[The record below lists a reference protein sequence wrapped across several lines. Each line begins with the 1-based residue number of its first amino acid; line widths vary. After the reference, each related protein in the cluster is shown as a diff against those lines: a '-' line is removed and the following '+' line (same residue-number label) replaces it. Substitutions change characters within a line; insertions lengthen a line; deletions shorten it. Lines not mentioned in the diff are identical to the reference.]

1 MRSEK
6 YLAYAKYNG
15 VLMAGALTGIRVLEL
30 TWGIAGPMAGMMLAD
45 QGASVTRV
53 EPQDDVFAQSP
64 GYRAWNRGKRSAI
77 LDLKGPDGRR
87 ALLDLAAQADIVLD
101 SYRPGVMER
110 LGLGHEALAARNPR
124 LITCSITAYG
134 EGNEHSDRP
143 GLEALA
149 AARTGSQW
157 AQRGGI
163 MSTGELGLPD
173 VEIPEGAEQ
182 AARSDGPIF
191 SASPWMS
198 INGFYHATL
207 AITAALVARERS
219 GTGQHIE
226 ASMLPRAAFVPTST
240 RSSGPMAA
248 TWMNLRGAPRGLFE
262 CKDGRWVHQWPIKPQ
277 SMIDAAEFDR
287 LDDAPAPQYSHR
299 RVDPARIGMEP
310 ENIVVLFYYLPL
322 MQAAFKKFTAEEW
335 RVWGE
340 RVKEGVQVVRTP
352 EEALSDELLLAE
364 GSVVE
369 VADPDL
375 GPIRHIGVITELSQT
390 PGAVQGP
397 APRRGEHT
405 AEVMSEAA
413 RSPDVPAGSPTLA
426 EAGSEG
432 PLAGV
437 RVLDIGLALAGPY
450 GTSLLADLGADV
462 IKVMAP
468 WDGPWMDT
476 GIGQMANRGKRGVV
490 LNLGKPNGLDAFYR
504 LVESADVVAHNMR
517 HGVAERLGVGYE
529 TLRAIKPDLIYCAS
543 RGFDRD
549 RSARGLPGTD
559 QSGSALAGQEWED
572 GGCWHGGQPFFGT
585 SMGDLGNGFL
595 TAIAINEALFHRART
610 GVGQAVGTSILY
622 ACLAGVSGTFACP
635 DGSGPDRPKL
645 DAQQL
650 GFHSLYRL
658 YETSDGWLCLA
669 AVTPEH
675 WERLCR
681 VTGREDLQAD
691 DRFSDA
697 VARRAND
704 HELGKI
710 LEEVFGART
719 AAEWFAALDEA
730 GVPVELSQPGMA
742 GAPPGSPFLH
752 FSVTPARPPGEAPVL
767 DEHTD
772 AVLAELHLD
781 DETVAAIKEE
791 TANRARG

>member
-1 MRSEK
+1 
-6 YLAYAKYNG
+6 
-15 VLMAGALTGIRVLEL
+15 MAGALTGIRVLEL
-30 TWGIAGPMAGMMLAD
+30 TWGISGPMAGMMLAD
-45 QGASVTRV
+45 QGAVVTRI
-53 EPQDDVFAQSP
+53 EPPEDVFAPAP
-64 GYRAWNRGKRSAI
+64 GYRVWNRGKRSAV
-77 LDLKGPDGRR
+77 LDLKAKDDRR
-87 ALLDLAAQADIVLD
+87 TFLDLAAQADVVLD

-124 LITCSITAYG
+124 IITCSITAYG
-134 EGNEHSDRP
+134 EGNEHSERP

-163 MSTGELGLPD
+163 MSTGDLGLPD
-173 VEIPEGAEQ
+173 VDIPEGAEQ
-182 AARSDGPIF
+182 AARPDGPIF

-198 INGFYHATL
+198 VNGFYHGTL
-207 AITAALVARERS
+207 AITAALVVRERT
-219 GTGQHIE
+219 GVGQHIE
-226 ASMLPRAAFVPTST
+226 ASMLPRAAFVPTSA

-277 SMIDAAEFDR
+277 SVIDAAEFDS
-287 LDDAPAPQYSHR
+287 LGDAPAPEYTHR

-352 EEALSDELLLAE
+352 EEAFSDELLLAE

-369 VADPDL
+369 VSDPDV
-375 GPIRHIGVITELSQT
+375 GRIRHIGVITELGRT

-397 APRRGEHT
+397 APRRGQNT
-405 AEVMSEAA
+405 AEVMKEAA
-413 RSPDVPAGSPTLA
+413 ESPDSHAESPTIT
-426 EAGSEG
+426 EARSEG

-462 IKVMAP
+462 VKVMAP

-476 GIGQMANRGKRGVV
+476 GIGQMANRGKRGVL
-490 LNLGKPNGLDAFYR
+490 LNLGKPSGLEAFYK
-504 LVESADVVAHNMR
+504 LVETADVVAHNMR
-517 HGVAERLGVGYE
+517 DGVAERLGVGYE

-595 TAIAINEALFHRART
+595 TAIAVNEALFHRART
-610 GVGQAVGTSILY
+610 GEGQAVGSSILY
-622 ACLAGVSGTFACP
+622 ACLAGTSGTFAYP
-635 DGSGPDRPKL
+635 DGSGPERPKL
-645 DAQQL
+645 DALQL
-650 GFHSLYRL
+650 GFEALYRL
-658 YETSDGWLCLA
+658 YETAEGWICLA
-669 AVTPEH
+669 AITPEH

-681 VTGREDLQAD
+681 VIGREDLQGD
-691 DRFSDA
+691 DRFSDS
-697 VARRAND
+697 VARHAND
-704 HELGKI
+704 DELGKI
-710 LEEVFGART
+710 LEEVFLGR
-719 AAEWFAALDEA
+719 AAADWFAALDEA
-730 GVPVELSQPGMA
+730 GVPVEQSRPGMMA
-742 GAPPGSPFLH
+742 AAPGTPFVQ
-752 FSVTPARPPGEAPVL
+752 FSVTPARPPGEAPEL
-767 DEHTD
+767 GEHTD
-772 AVLAELHLD
+772 EVLAELRLD
-781 DETVAAIKEE
+781 QATVAAIKEE
-791 TANRARG
+791 TTNRARG

>member
-1 MRSEK
+1 
-6 YLAYAKYNG
+6 
-15 VLMAGALTGIRVLEL
+15 MAGALTGIRVLEL
-30 TWGIAGPMAGMMLAD
+30 TWGISGPMVGMMLAD
-45 QGASVTRV
+45 QGALVTRI
-53 EPQDDVFAQSP
+53 EPPEDHFAQSP
-64 GYRAWNRGKRSAI
+64 GYRVWNRGKRSAV
-77 LDLKGPDGRR
+77 LDLKSPDGRR
-87 ALLDLAAQADIVLD
+87 AFLDLAARADIVLD

-110 LGLGHEALAARNPR
+110 LGFGHAELAAGNPR

-134 EGNEHSDRP
+134 EDNEHSGRP

-149 AARTGSQW
+149 AARTGSNW

-163 MSTGELGLPD
+163 MSTGDLGLPD
-173 VEIPEGAEQ
+173 VEIPPGAEQ
-182 AARSDGPIF
+182 AARADGPIF

-198 INGFYHATL
+198 INGFYHGTL
-207 AITAALVARERS
+207 AITAALVARERT
-219 GTGQHIE
+219 GRGQHIE

-262 CKDGRWVHQWPIKPQ
+262 CRDGRWVHQWPIKPQ
-277 SMIDAAEFDR
+277 TIIDAAEFDR
-287 LDDAPAPQYSHR
+287 LEDAPAPEYTHR

-352 EEALSDELLLAE
+352 EEAFSDDLLLAE

-369 VADPDL
+369 VEDPDL
-375 GPIRHIGVITELSQT
+375 GSIRHLGVITELGRT
-390 PGAVQGP
+390 PGSVQGP

-405 AEVMSEAA
+405 AEVMREAA
-413 RSPDVPAGSPTLA
+413 ASRDLRAAAVTPT
-426 EAGSEG
+426 GGRSEG
-432 PLAGV
+432 PLTGV

-476 GIGQMANRGKRGVV
+476 GIGQMANRGKRGVL
-490 LNLGKPNGLDAFYR
+490 LNLGKPNGLEAFYK
-504 LVESADVVAHNMR
+504 LVETADVVAHNMR
-517 HGVAERLGVGYE
+517 HGVAERLGVGEE
-529 TLRAIKPDLIYCAS
+529 TVRAIKPDLIYCAS

-595 TAIAINEALFHRART
+595 SAIAVTEALFHRART
-610 GVGQAVGTSILY
+610 GEGQAVATSILY
-622 ACLAGVSGTFACP
+622 ACLAGTSGTFAYR
-635 DGSGPDRPKL
+635 DGSGPDRPTL
-645 DAQQL
+645 DALQL
-650 GFHSLYRL
+650 GLHSLYRL
-658 YETSDGWLCLA
+658 YETGDGWLCLA

-675 WERLCR
+675 WERLCGA
-681 VTGREDLQAD
+681 TGRMDLHAD

-697 VARRAND
+697 AARRAND
-704 HELGKI
+704 DELAKI
-710 LEEVFGART
+710 LEEVFAART
-719 AAEWFAALDEA
+719 ADEWFAALDEA
-730 GVPVELSQPGMA
+730 RVPVEISRRGMVA
-742 GAPPGSPFLH
+742 APPGTPFLH

-772 AVLAELHLD
+772 EVLAELRLD
-781 DETVAAIKEE
+781 DESLAAIKEE

>member
-1 MRSEK
+1 MP
-6 YLAYAKYNG
+6 
-15 VLMAGALTGIRVLEL
+15 GALTGIRVLEL
-30 TWGIAGPMAGMMLAD
+30 TWGISGPMVGMMLAD
-45 QGASVTRV
+45 QGALVTRI
-53 EPQDDVFAQSP
+53 EPPEDVFAQSP
-64 GYRAWNRGKRSAI
+64 GYRVWNRGKRSAV
-77 LDLKGPDGRR
+77 LDLKAPDGRR
-87 ALLDLAAQADIVLD
+87 AFLDLAARADVVLD

-110 LGLGHEALAARNPR
+110 LGFGHAELAARNPR

-149 AARTGSQW
+149 AARTGSNW

-163 MSTGELGLPD
+163 MSTGDLGLPD
-173 VEIPEGAEQ
+173 VEIPAGAEQ
-182 AARSDGPIF
+182 AARADGPIF

-198 INGFYHATL
+198 INGFYHGTL
-207 AITAALVARERS
+207 AITAALVARERT
-219 GTGQHIE
+219 GGGQHIE

-277 SMIDAAEFDR
+277 SIIDAAEFDR
-287 LDDAPAPQYSHR
+287 LEDAPAPEYTHR

-340 RVKEGVQVVRTP
+340 RIKEGVQVVRTP
-352 EEALSDELLLAE
+352 EEAFSDELLLAE

-375 GPIRHIGVITELSQT
+375 GPIRHLGVITELSRT

-405 AEVMSEAA
+405 AEVMREAA
-413 RSPDVPAGSPTLA
+413 ESSDVGAARTTPADDR
-426 EAGSEG
+426 SEG

-476 GIGQMANRGKRGVV
+476 GIGQMANRGKRGAL
-490 LNLGKPNGLDAFYR
+490 LNLGKPKGLDAFYK
-504 LVESADVVAHNMR
+504 LVETADVVAHNMR
-517 HGVAERLGVGYE
+517 DGVAERLGVGYE

-549 RSARGLPGTD
+549 RSARRLPGTD

-595 TAIAINEALFHRART
+595 TAIAVNEALFHRART
-610 GVGQAVGTSILY
+610 GEGQAVGTSILY
-622 ACLAGVSGTFACP
+622 ACLAGTSSTFAYP
-635 DGSGPDRPKL
+635 DGSGPDRPTL
-645 DAQQL
+645 DALQL
-650 GFHSLYRL
+650 GFHALYRL
-658 YETSDGWLCLA
+658 YETADGWLCLV
-669 AVTPEH
+669 AVTPQH

-681 VTGREDLQAD
+681 VTGRWNLHAD
-691 DRFSDA
+691 DRFADA
-697 VARRAND
+697 AARRAND
-704 HELGKI
+704 DELAKM
-710 LEEVFGART
+710 LEEVFATRT
-719 AAEWFAALDEA
+719 AAEWFSALDEA
-730 GVPVELSQPGMA
+730 GVPVELSRPGMVA
-742 GAPPGSPFLH
+742 APPGTPFLH

-772 AVLAELHLD
+772 EVLAELRLD
-781 DETVAAIKEE
+781 DETVAAIKQE

>member
-1 MRSEK
+1 
-6 YLAYAKYNG
+6 
-15 VLMAGALTGIRVLEL
+15 MAGALTGIRVLEL
-30 TWGIAGPMAGMMLAD
+30 TWGISGPMVGMMLAD
-45 QGASVTRV
+45 QGAVVTRI
-53 EPQDDVFAQSP
+53 EPPEDVFAQAP
-64 GYRAWNRGKRSAI
+64 GYRVWNRGKRSAV
-77 LDLKGPDGRR
+77 LDLKVKDDRR
-87 ALLDLAAQADIVLD
+87 TFLDLAAQADVVLD

-110 LGLGHEALAARNPR
+110 LGLGHETLAVRNPR

-134 EGNEHSDRP
+134 EGNEHSERP

-163 MSTGELGLPD
+163 MSTGDLGLPD
-173 VEIPEGAEQ
+173 VDIPEGAEQ
-182 AARSDGPIF
+182 AARPDGPIF

-198 INGFYHATL
+198 VNGFYHGTL
-207 AITAALVARERS
+207 AITAALVARERT
-219 GTGQHIE
+219 GAGQHIE
-226 ASMLPRAAFVPTST
+226 ASMLPRAAFVPTSA

-277 SMIDAAEFDR
+277 SIIDAAEFDS
-287 LDDAPAPQYSHR
+287 LGDAPAPEYTHR

-352 EEALSDELLLAE
+352 EEAFSDQLLLAE

-369 VADPDL
+369 VSDPDV
-375 GPIRHIGVITELSQT
+375 GRIRHIGVITELGRTHS
-390 PGAVQGP
+390 AVQGP
-397 APRRGEHT
+397 APRRGQHT
-405 AEVMSEAA
+405 ADVRKEAA
-413 RSPDVPAGSPTLA
+413 ESPDSHAEGPTITDA
-426 EAGSEG
+426 RSEG

-462 IKVMAP
+462 VKVMAP

-476 GIGQMANRGKRGVV
+476 GIGQMANRGKRGVL
-490 LNLGKPNGLDAFYR
+490 LNLGKPSGLEAFYK
-504 LVESADVVAHNMR
+504 LVETADVVAHNMR
-517 HGVAERLGVGYE
+517 DGVAERLGVGYE

-595 TAIAINEALFHRART
+595 TAIAVNEALFHRART
-610 GVGQAVGTSILY
+610 GEGQAVGTSILY
-622 ACLAGVSGTFACP
+622 ACLAGTSGTFAYP

-645 DAQQL
+645 DALQL
-650 GFHSLYRL
+650 GFEALYRL
-658 YETSDGWLCLA
+658 YETADGWICLA
-669 AVTPEH
+669 AITPAH
-675 WERLCR
+675 WQRLCR
-681 VTGREDLQAD
+681 VIGREDLQAD
-691 DRFSDA
+691 DRFSDS
-697 VARRAND
+697 VARHAND
-704 HELGKI
+704 DELGKI
-710 LEEVFGART
+710 LEEVFLGRT

-730 GVPVELSQPGMA
+730 GVPVEQSRPGMMA
-742 GAPPGSPFLH
+742 AAPGTPFVQ
-752 FSVTPARPPGEAPVL
+752 FSVTPARPPGEAPEL
-767 DEHTD
+767 GEHTD
-772 AVLAELHLD
+772 EVLAELRLD
-781 DETVAAIKEE
+781 HATVAAIKEE

>member
-1 MRSEK
+1 
-6 YLAYAKYNG
+6 
-15 VLMAGALTGIRVLEL
+15 MAGALTGIRVLEL
-30 TWGIAGPMAGMMLAD
+30 TWGISGPMAGMMLAD
-45 QGASVTRV
+45 QGASVIRI

-77 LDLKGPDGRR
+77 LDLKAPDDRR
-87 ALLDLAAQADIVLD
+87 AFLDLVGQADVVLD

-110 LGLGHEALAARNPR
+110 LGVGHAALAARNPR

-149 AARTGSQW
+149 AARTGSHW

-163 MSTGELGLPD
+163 MSTGDLGLPD
-173 VEIPEGAEQ
+173 VEIPAGAEQ

-277 SMIDAAEFDR
+277 SIINAAEFDR
-287 LDDAPAPQYSHR
+287 LEDAPAPEYTHR

-352 EEALSDELLLAE
+352 EEAFSDEVLLAE

-375 GPIRHIGVITELSQT
+375 GPIRHIGVITELSRT

-413 RSPDVPAGSPTLA
+413 GSPDVYAGNPTPADAL
-426 EAGSEG
+426 SEG

-476 GIGQMANRGKRGVV
+476 GIGQMANRGKRGVL
-490 LNLGKPNGLDAFYR
+490 LNLGKPNGLDAFYK
-504 LVESADVVAHNMR
+504 LVETADVVAHNMR
-517 HGVAERLGVGYE
+517 HGVAERLGVDYE
-529 TLRAIKPDLIYCAS
+529 TLRAIKPNLIYCAS

-610 GVGQAVGTSILY
+610 GEGQVVGTSILY
-622 ACLAGVSGTFACP
+622 ACLAGTSSTFAHP

-645 DAQQL
+645 DALQL
-650 GFHSLYRL
+650 GFHALYRL
-658 YETSDGWLCLA
+658 YETSEGWLCLA
-669 AVTPEH
+669 AVTSEH
-675 WERLCR
+675 WEHLCR
-681 VTGREDLQAD
+681 VTGREDLHLDHRFAD
-691 DRFSDA
+691 S
-697 VARRAND
+697 VARRTND

-719 AAEWFAALDEA
+719 AAEWFAGLDEA
-730 GVPVELSQPGMA
+730 GVPVELSKPGMVV
-742 GAPPGSPFLH
+742 APPGTPFLQ

-772 AVLAELHLD
+772 VVLAELRLD

>member
-1 MRSEK
+1 
-6 YLAYAKYNG
+6 
-15 VLMAGALTGIRVLEL
+15 MAGALTGIRVLEL
-30 TWGIAGPMAGMMLAD
+30 TWGISGPMVGMMLAD
-45 QGASVTRV
+45 QGAVVTRI
-53 EPQDDVFAQSP
+53 EPPEDVFAQAP
-64 GYRAWNRGKRSAI
+64 GYRVWNRGKRSAV
-77 LDLKGPDGRR
+77 LDLKVKDDRR
-87 ALLDLAAQADIVLD
+87 TFLDLAAQADVVLD
-101 SYRPGVMER
+101 SYRPGAMER
-110 LGLGHEALAARNPR
+110 LGLGHETLAVRNPR

-134 EGNEHSDRP
+134 EGNEHSERP

-163 MSTGELGLPD
+163 MSTGDLGLPD
-173 VEIPEGAEQ
+173 VDIPEGAEQ
-182 AARSDGPIF
+182 AARPDGPIF

-198 INGFYHATL
+198 VNGFYHGTL
-207 AITAALVARERS
+207 AITAALVARERT
-219 GTGQHIE
+219 GAGQHIE
-226 ASMLPRAAFVPTST
+226 ASMLPRAAFVPTSA

-277 SMIDAAEFDR
+277 SIIDAAEFDS
-287 LDDAPAPQYSHR
+287 LGDAPAPEYTHR

-352 EEALSDELLLAE
+352 EEAFSDQLLLAE

-369 VADPDL
+369 VSDPDV
-375 GPIRHIGVITELSQT
+375 GRIRHIGVITELGRT
-390 PGAVQGP
+390 PSAVQGP
-397 APRRGEHT
+397 APRRGQHT
-405 AEVMSEAA
+405 ADVRKEAA
-413 RSPDVPAGSPTLA
+413 ESPDSHAEGPTITDA
-426 EAGSEG
+426 RSEG

-462 IKVMAP
+462 VKVMAP

-476 GIGQMANRGKRGVV
+476 GIGQMANRGKRGVL
-490 LNLGKPNGLDAFYR
+490 LNLGKPSGLEAFYK
-504 LVESADVVAHNMR
+504 LVETADVVAHNMR
-517 HGVAERLGVGYE
+517 DGVAERLGVGYE

-595 TAIAINEALFHRART
+595 TAIAVNEALFHRART
-610 GVGQAVGTSILY
+610 GEGQAVGTSILY
-622 ACLAGVSGTFACP
+622 ACLAGTSGTFAYP

-645 DAQQL
+645 DALQL
-650 GFHSLYRL
+650 GFEALYRL
-658 YETSDGWLCLA
+658 YETADGWICLA
-669 AVTPEH
+669 AITPAH
-675 WERLCR
+675 WQRLCR
-681 VTGREDLQAD
+681 VIGREDLQAD
-691 DRFSDA
+691 DRFSDS
-697 VARRAND
+697 VARHAND
-704 HELGKI
+704 DELGKI
-710 LEEVFGART
+710 LEEVFLGRT

-730 GVPVELSQPGMA
+730 GVPVEQSRPGMMA
-742 GAPPGSPFLH
+742 AAPGTPFVQ
-752 FSVTPARPPGEAPVL
+752 FSVTPARPPGEAPEL
-767 DEHTD
+767 GEHTD
-772 AVLAELHLD
+772 EVLAELRLD
-781 DETVAAIKEE
+781 HATVAAIKEE

>member
-1 MRSEK
+1 
-6 YLAYAKYNG
+6 
-15 VLMAGALTGIRVLEL
+15 MAGALTGIRVLEL
-30 TWGIAGPMAGMMLAD
+30 TWGISGPMVGMMLAD
-45 QGASVTRV
+45 QGAVVTRI
-53 EPQDDVFAQSP
+53 EPPEDLFAEAP
-64 GYRAWNRGKRSAI
+64 GYRVWNRGKRSAV
-77 LDLKGPDGRR
+77 LDLKSPDGYRIF
-87 ALLDLAAQADIVLD
+87 LDLAAQVDVVLD

-110 LGLGHEALAARNPR
+110 LGLGHEALAARNPL

-134 EGNEHSDRP
+134 EGNEHSERP

-163 MSTGELGLPD
+163 MSTGDLGLPD
-173 VEIPEGAEQ
+173 VEIPDGAEQ
-182 AARSDGPIF
+182 AARPDGPIF

-198 INGFYHATL
+198 INGFYHGTL
-207 AITAALVARERS
+207 AITAALVARERT
-219 GTGQHIE
+219 GAGQHIE
-226 ASMLPRAAFVPTST
+226 ASMLPRAAFVPTSA
-240 RSSGPMAA
+240 RSSGPLAA

-277 SMIDAAEFDR
+277 SIITAAGFDR
-287 LDDAPAPQYSHR
+287 LEDAPAPEYAHR

-322 MQAAFKKFTAEEW
+322 MQDAFKKFTAEEW

-352 EEALSDELLLAE
+352 EEAFSDELLLAE
-364 GSVVE
+364 GSVIE
-369 VADPDL
+369 VSDPDL
-375 GPIRHIGVITELSQT
+375 GPIRHLGVVTELSRT
-390 PGAVQGP
+390 PSAVRGP

-405 AEVMSEAA
+405 ADVIKEAA
-413 RSPDVPAGSPTLA
+413 EKPNARAGTPVRADTR
-426 EAGSEG
+426 SEG

-468 WDGPWMDT
+468 WDGPWTAT
-476 GIGQMANRGKRGVV
+476 GIGQMANRGKRGVL
-490 LNLGKPNGLDAFYR
+490 LNLGKPSGLHAFYK
-504 LVESADVVAHNMR
+504 LVETADVVAHNMR
-517 HGVAERLGVGYE
+517 DGVAERLGVGYE
-529 TLRAIKPDLIYCAS
+529 TLRGIKSDLIYCAS
-543 RGFDRD
+543 RGFDRN

-595 TAIAINEALFHRART
+595 TAIAVCEALLHRART
-610 GVGQAVGTSILY
+610 GEGQAVGTSILY
-622 ACLAGVSGTFACP
+622 ACLAGVSGTFAYP

-645 DAQQL
+645 DALQL
-650 GFHSLYRL
+650 GFQALYRL
-658 YETSDGWLCLA
+658 YEAADGWICLA
-669 AVTPEH
+669 AVTTEH

-681 VTGREDLQAD
+681 VTGRRDLQAD
-691 DRFSDA
+691 DRFSDSA
-697 VARRAND
+697 ARHAND
-704 HELGKI
+704 DELGKI
-710 LEEVFGART
+710 LEEVFVGRT
-719 AAEWFAALDEA
+719 AAEWFSALDEA
-730 GVPVELSQPGMA
+730 GVPVELSRPGMVA
-742 GAPPGSPFLH
+742 APPGVPFVQ

-772 AVLAELHLD
+772 EVLAELRLD
-781 DETVAAIKEE
+781 DETVAAIREE
-791 TANRARG
+791 TADRDRV

>member
-1 MRSEK
+1 MT
-6 YLAYAKYNG
+6 
-15 VLMAGALTGIRVLEL
+15 GALTGIRVLEL
-30 TWGIAGPMAGMMLAD
+30 TWGISGPMVGMMLAD
-45 QGASVTRV
+45 QGAVVTRI
-53 EPQDDVFAQSP
+53 EPPEDVFARAP
-64 GYRAWNRGKRSAI
+64 GYRVWNRGKRSAV
-77 LDLKGPDGRR
+77 LDLKAPDDRR
-87 ALLDLAAQADIVLD
+87 TFLDLAARADVVLD

-134 EGNEHSDRP
+134 EGNEHSERP

-163 MSTGELGLPD
+163 MSTGDLGLPD
-173 VEIPEGAEQ
+173 VDIPEGAEQ
-182 AARSDGPIF
+182 AARADGPIF

-198 INGFYHATL
+198 VNGFYHGTL
-207 AITAALVARERS
+207 AITAALVARERT
-219 GTGQHIE
+219 GVGQHIE
-226 ASMLPRAAFVPTST
+226 ASMLPRAAFVPTSA

-277 SMIDAAEFDR
+277 SIIDAAEFDN
-287 LDDAPAPQYSHR
+287 LEDAPAPEYTHR

-352 EEALSDELLLAE
+352 EEAFSDELLLAE

-369 VADPDL
+369 VSDPDV
-375 GPIRHIGVITELSQT
+375 GRIRHIGVITELGRT

-397 APRRGEHT
+397 APRRGQHT
-405 AEVMSEAA
+405 ADVMKEVAE
-413 RSPDVPAGSPTLA
+413 SPDSHAESPTITD
-426 EAGSEG
+426 AGSEG

-450 GTSLLADLGADV
+450 GTSILADLGADV
-462 IKVMAP
+462 VKVMAP

-476 GIGQMANRGKRGVV
+476 GIGQMANRGKRGVL
-490 LNLGKPNGLDAFYR
+490 LNLGKPSGLEAFYK
-504 LVESADVVAHNMR
+504 LVETADVVAHNMR
-517 HGVAERLGVGYE
+517 DGVAERLGVGYE

-595 TAIAINEALFHRART
+595 TAIAVNEALFHRART
-610 GVGQAVGTSILY
+610 GEGQAVGTSILY
-622 ACLAGVSGTFACP
+622 ACLAGTSGTFAYP

-645 DAQQL
+645 DALQL
-650 GFHSLYRL
+650 GFGALYRL
-658 YETSDGWLCLA
+658 YETADGWICLA
-669 AVTPEH
+669 AFTPAH
-675 WERLCR
+675 WQRLCR
-681 VTGREDLQAD
+681 VTGREDLHAD
-691 DRFSDA
+691 DRFSDS
-697 VARRAND
+697 VARHAND
-704 HELGKI
+704 DELGKI
-710 LEEVFGART
+710 LEEVFLGRT

-730 GVPVELSQPGMA
+730 GVPVEQSRPGMMA
-742 GAPPGSPFLH
+742 AAPGTPFVQ
-752 FSVTPARPPGEAPVL
+752 FSVTPARPPGEAPEL
-767 DEHTD
+767 GEHTD
-772 AVLAELHLD
+772 EVLAELRLD
-781 DETVAAIKEE
+781 HATVAAIREE

>member
-1 MRSEK
+1 
-6 YLAYAKYNG
+6 
-15 VLMAGALTGIRVLEL
+15 MAGALTGIRVLEL
-30 TWGIAGPMAGMMLAD
+30 TWGISGPMAGMMLAD
-45 QGASVTRV
+45 QGALVTRV
-53 EPQDDVFAQSP
+53 EPQDDLFAESP
-64 GYRAWNRGKRSAI
+64 GHRVWNRGKRSAV
-77 LDLKGPDGRR
+77 LDLKAPEGHRVV
-87 ALLDLAAQADIVLD
+87 LDLAARADVVLD

-124 LITCSITAYG
+124 LITCSVTAYG
-134 EGNEHSDRP
+134 EGNAHSERP

-163 MSTGELGLPD
+163 MSTGDLGLPD

-182 AARSDGPIF
+182 AARPDGPIF

-207 AITAALVARERS
+207 AITAALVARERT
-219 GTGQHIE
+219 GLGQHIE
-226 ASMLPRAAFVPTST
+226 ASMLPRAAFLPTSA

-277 SMIDAAEFDR
+277 SIIDAAGFDR
-287 LDDAPAPQYSHR
+287 LEDAPAPEYSHR

-335 RVWGE
+335 RAWGE

-352 EEALSDELLLAE
+352 EEAFSDALLLAE

-369 VADPDL
+369 VADPEL
-375 GPIRHIGVITELSQT
+375 GPIRHLGVITEFGLT
-390 PGAVQGP
+390 PGSVQGP

-405 AEVMSEAA
+405 AEVMREAA
-413 RSPDVPAGSPTLA
+413 ECPDVGAGSAATP
-426 EAGSEG
+426 GVCSGG

-476 GIGQMANRGKRGVV
+476 GIGQLANRGKRGVL
-490 LNLGKPNGLDAFYR
+490 LNLGKPNGLDAFYK
-504 LVESADVVAHNMR
+504 LVETADVVAHNMR
-517 HGVAERLGVGYE
+517 DGVAERLGVDYE

-549 RSARGLPGTD
+549 RSTRGLPGTD

-595 TAIAINEALFHRART
+595 TAIAVNEALFHRART
-610 GVGQAVGTSILY
+610 GDGQAVGTSILY
-622 ACLAGVSGTFACP
+622 ACLAGTSGTFAYP

-645 DAQQL
+645 DALQL
-650 GFHSLYRL
+650 GFQALYRL
-658 YETSDGWLCLA
+658 YQTADGWLCLA
-669 AVTPEH
+669 AVSPEH

-681 VTGREDLQAD
+681 VAGREDLEAD
-691 DRFSDA
+691 DRFA
-697 VARRAND
+697 NAAARRANGN
-704 HELGKI
+704 ELGKI
-710 LEEVFGART
+710 LEEVFLARP
-719 AAEWFAALDEA
+719 AAEWFTALDEA
-730 GVPVELSQPGMA
+730 GVPVEVSEPGMVA
-742 GAPPGSPFLH
+742 APPGTPFVR

-767 DEHTD
+767 GEHTD
-772 AVLAELHLD
+772 DVLAELGLD
-781 DETVAAIKEE
+781 DEMVAAIKEE

>member
-1 MRSEK
+1 M
-6 YLAYAKYNG
+6 G
-15 VLMAGALTGIRVLEL
+15 GALTGIRVLEL
-30 TWGIAGPMAGMMLAD
+30 SWGIAGPMAGMMLAD
-45 QGASVTRV
+45 QGALVTRI
-53 EPQDDVFAQSP
+53 EPPDDVFAQSP
-64 GYRAWNRGKRSAI
+64 GYRVWNRGKRSAVI
-77 LDLKGPDGRR
+77 DVKSPEGRR
-87 ALLDLAAQADIVLD
+87 AFLDLAARADVVLD

-110 LGLGHEALAARNPR
+110 LGLGHDELAARNPR
-124 LITCSITAYG
+124 LVTCSITAYG

-143 GLEALA
+143 GLEALV
-149 AARTGSQW
+149 AARTGSPW

-163 MSTGELGLPD
+163 MSTGDLGLPD

-182 AARSDGPIF
+182 AARPDGPIF

-207 AITAALVARERS
+207 AVTAALVARERT
-219 GTGQHIE
+219 GAGQHVE
-226 ASMLPRAAFVPTST
+226 ASMLPRAAFVPTT
-240 RSSGPMAA
+240 ARGSGPMAA

-277 SMIDAAEFDR
+277 SIIDAAGFDR
-287 LDDAPAPQYSHR
+287 LEDAPAPEYTHR

-352 EEALSDELLLAE
+352 EEAFSDPLLLAE
-364 GSVVE
+364 GSLVE
-369 VADPDL
+369 VTDPDL
-375 GPIRHIGVITELSQT
+375 GPIRHLGVITELGRT

-405 AEVMSEAA
+405 AEVMREAA
-413 RSPDVPAGSPTLA
+413 ERPDVPAGGAPADTR
-426 EAGSEG
+426 SEG
-432 PLAGV
+432 PLAGI

-476 GIGQMANRGKRGVV
+476 GIGQMANRGKRGVL
-490 LNLGKPNGLDAFYR
+490 LNLGKPNGLAAFHK
-504 LVESADVVAHNMR
+504 LVETADVVAHNMR
-517 HGVAERLGVGYE
+517 HGVAERLGVDEE

-595 TAIAINEALFHRART
+595 TAIAVTEALFHRART
-610 GVGQAVGTSILY
+610 GEGQAVGTSILY
-622 ACLAGVSGTFACP
+622 ACLAGTSGTFAYP
-635 DGSGPDRPKL
+635 DGAGPDRPKL
-645 DAQQL
+645 DALQL
-650 GFHSLYRL
+650 GFHALYRL
-658 YETSDGWLCLA
+658 YETTEGWLCLA

-681 VTGREDLQAD
+681 AIGREDLQTD
-691 DRFSDA
+691 DRFSAA

-704 HELGKI
+704 DDLGKI
-710 LEEVFGART
+710 LEEVFGAGT
-719 AAEWFAALDEA
+719 AAEWFSALDDA
-730 GVPVELSQPGMA
+730 GVPVEISKPGMVA
-742 GAPPGSPFLH
+742 APPGTPFLQ
-752 FSVTPARPPGEAPVL
+752 FSATPARPPGEAPVL

-772 AVLAELHLD
+772 EVLAELRLD
-781 DETVAAIKEE
+781 DESLAAIKEE

>member
-1 MRSEK
+1 
-6 YLAYAKYNG
+6 
-15 VLMAGALTGIRVLEL
+15 MAGALTGVRVLEL
-30 TWGIAGPMAGMMLAD
+30 TWGISGPMVGMMLAD
-45 QGASVTRV
+45 QGALVTRV
-53 EPQDDVFAQSP
+53 EAPHDVFAQSP
-64 GYRAWNRGKRSAI
+64 GYRVWNRGKRSAV
-77 LDLKGPDGRR
+77 LDLKAQDGRR
-87 ALLDLAAQADIVLD
+87 VFLDLAAQSDVVLD
-101 SYRPGVMER
+101 SCRPGVMER
-110 LGLGHEALAARNPR
+110 LGLGHEVLATRNPR
-124 LITCSITAYG
+124 LITCSVTAYG
-134 EGNEHSDRP
+134 EGNEHSERP
-143 GLEALA
+143 GFEALV
-149 AARTGSQW
+149 AARTGSHW

-163 MSTGELGLPD
+163 MSTGDLGLPD

-182 AARSDGPIF
+182 AARPDGPIF

-198 INGFYHATL
+198 VNGFYHGTL
-207 AITAALVARERS
+207 AITAALVARERT
-219 GTGQHIE
+219 GVGQHIE
-226 ASMLPRAAFVPTST
+226 ASMLPRAAFVPTSA

-277 SMIDAAEFDR
+277 SIVDAAACNR
-287 LDDAPAPQYSHR
+287 LEDAPAPEYTHR
-299 RVDPARIGMEP
+299 RIDPARIGMEP

-352 EEALSDELLLAE
+352 EEAFSDELLLAE

-375 GPIRHIGVITELSQT
+375 GPIRHIGVITELRRT
-390 PGAVQGP
+390 PGAVRGP

-405 AEVMSEAA
+405 TEVVNEAA
-413 RSPDVPAGSPTLA
+413 ARPDVHAERPTLGDA
-426 EAGSEG
+426 VPVG

-490 LNLGKPNGLDAFYR
+490 LNLGKPNGLDAFYK
-504 LVESADVVAHNMR
+504 LVETADVVAHNMR
-517 HGVAERLGVGYE
+517 HGVAERLGVDYE

-595 TAIAINEALFHRART
+595 TAIAVNEALFHRARS
-610 GVGQAVGTSILY
+610 GEGQAVGTSILY
-622 ACLAGVSGTFACP
+622 ACLAGASSTFAFP
-635 DGSGPDRPKL
+635 DGSGPDRPRL
-645 DAQQL
+645 DALQL
-650 GFHSLYRL
+650 GFHALYRL
-658 YETSDGWLCLA
+658 YETAAGWLCLA

-681 VTGREDLQAD
+681 VTGRGDLHAD
-691 DRFSDA
+691 DRFSDS

-704 HELGKI
+704 DELGKI
-710 LEEVFGART
+710 LEEVFGMRT
-719 AAEWFAALDEA
+719 AVEWFAALDEA
-730 GVPVELSQPGMA
+730 GVPVELSDPGMVA
-742 GAPPGSPFLH
+742 APPGTPFVR
-752 FSVTPARPPGEAPVL
+752 FSGTPARPPGEAPVL

-772 AVLAELHLD
+772 EVLAELRLD

-791 TANRARG
+791 TSNRARA

>member
-1 MRSEK
+1 
-6 YLAYAKYNG
+6 
-15 VLMAGALTGIRVLEL
+15 MAGALSGIRVLEL
-30 TWGIAGPMAGMMLAD
+30 TWGISGPMVGMMLAD
-45 QGASVTRV
+45 QGALVTRI
-53 EPQDDVFAQSP
+53 EPPVDVFAQAP
-64 GYRAWNRGKRSAI
+64 GYRVWNRGKRSAV
-77 LDLKGPDGRR
+77 LDLKAPDDHRIF
-87 ALLDLAAQADIVLD
+87 LDLAAESDVVLD

-110 LGLGHEALAARNPR
+110 LGLGHEALAVRNPR
-124 LITCSITAYG
+124 IVTCSITAYG
-134 EGNEHSDRP
+134 EGNEHSERP

-163 MSTGELGLPD
+163 MSTGDLGLPD
-173 VEIPEGAEQ
+173 VDIPEGAEQ
-182 AARSDGPIF
+182 AARPDGPIF

-198 INGFYHATL
+198 VNGFYHGTL
-207 AITAALVARERS
+207 AITAALVARERT
-219 GTGQHIE
+219 GVGQHIE
-226 ASMLPRAAFVPTST
+226 ASMLPRAAFVPTSA

-262 CKDGRWVHQWPIKPQ
+262 CEDGRWVHQWPIKPQ
-277 SMIDAAEFDR
+277 SIIDAAEFDR
-287 LDDAPAPQYSHR
+287 LEDAPAPEYAHR

-340 RVKEGVQVVRTP
+340 RIKEGVQVVRTP
-352 EEALSDELLLAE
+352 EEAFSDELLLAE

-369 VADPDL
+369 VSDPDH
-375 GPIRHIGVITELSQT
+375 GRIRHIGVITELGRT

-397 APRRGEHT
+397 APHRGQHT
-405 AEVMSEAA
+405 ADVMKEA
-413 RSPDVPAGSPTLA
+413 AGSPDSDAETPTLTDA
-426 EAGSEG
+426 RSEG

-462 IKVMAP
+462 VKVMAP

-476 GIGQMANRGKRGVV
+476 GIGQMANRGKRGVL
-490 LNLGKPNGLDAFYR
+490 LNLGKPNGLDAFYK
-504 LVESADVVAHNMR
+504 LVETADVVAHNMR
-517 HGVAERLGVGYE
+517 DGVAERLGVGYE
-529 TLRAIKPDLIYCAS
+529 TLRAIKPDLVYCAS

-595 TAIAINEALFHRART
+595 TAIAVNEALFHRART
-610 GVGQAVGTSILY
+610 GEGQAVGTSILY
-622 ACLAGVSGTFACP
+622 ACLAGASGTFAYP

-645 DAQQL
+645 DALQL
-650 GFHSLYRL
+650 GFGALYGL
-658 YETSDGWLCLA
+658 YETADGWICLA
-669 AVTPEH
+669 AITPEH

-681 VTGREDLQAD
+681 VIGREDLQAD
-691 DRFSDA
+691 DRFSDS
-697 VARRAND
+697 VARHANND
-704 HELGKI
+704 ELMKI
-710 LEEVFGART
+710 LNEVFLGRT
-719 AAEWFAALDEA
+719 AAEWFVALDEA
-730 GVPVELSQPGMA
+730 GVPVEQSKPGMVA
-742 GAPPGSPFLH
+742 AAPGTPFVQ
-752 FSVTPARPPGEAPVL
+752 FSVTPARPPGEAPEL
-767 DEHTD
+767 GEHTD
-772 AVLAELHLD
+772 EVLAELRLD
-781 DETVAAIKEE
+781 HAAVAAIEEE

>member
-1 MRSEK
+1 MTGAFS
-6 YLAYAKYNG
+6 G
-15 VLMAGALTGIRVLEL
+15 VRVLEL
-30 TWGIAGPMAGMMLAD
+30 TKGIAGPMVGMMLAD
-45 QGASVTRV
+45 QGALVTRI
-53 EPQDDVFAQSP
+53 EPPDDLFARSP
-64 GYRAWNRGKRSAI
+64 GYRVWNRGKRSALLDI
-77 LDLKGPDGRR
+77 TGPEGRQVFLDLSAR
-87 ALLDLAAQADIVLD
+87 ADVVLD
-101 SYRPGVMER
+101 AYRPGVMER
-110 LGLGHEALAARNPR
+110 LGLGHEVLAARNPR
-124 LITCSITAYG
+124 LISCSITAYG

-143 GLEALA
+143 GLEALV

-163 MSTGELGLPD
+163 MSTGDLGLPD

-182 AARSDGPIF
+182 AARPDGPIF

-207 AITAALVARERS
+207 AVTAALVARERT
-219 GTGQHIE
+219 GVGQHIE
-226 ASMLPRAAFVPTST
+226 ASMLPRAAFIPTSA

-277 SMIDAAEFDR
+277 SIIDAAEFDR
-287 LDDAPAPQYSHR
+287 LEDAPAPQYTHR

-340 RVKEGVQVVRTP
+340 RVKEGVQPVRSP
-352 EEALSDELLLAE
+352 EEAFSDPHLLAE

-369 VADPDL
+369 VEDPDL
-375 GPIRHIGVITELSQT
+375 GPIRHIGVITELSGT
-390 PGAVQGP
+390 PGAVRGH

-405 AEVMSEAA
+405 ADVTREAA
-413 RSPDVPAGSPTLA
+413 EFSDVPFGSSTLPDPR
-426 EAGSEG
+426 SEG

-450 GTSLLADLGADV
+450 GTSVLADLGADV

-476 GIGQMANRGKRGVV
+476 GIGQMANRGKRGVL
-490 LNLGKPNGLDAFYR
+490 LNLGKPGGLNAFYK
-504 LVESADVVAHNMR
+504 LVETADVVAHNMR
-517 HGVAERLGVGYE
+517 DGVAERLGVGYE
-529 TLRAIKPDLIYCAS
+529 ALRAIKPDLIYCAS

-549 RSARGLPGTD
+549 RSARRLPGTD

-595 TAIAINEALFHRART
+595 TAIAVNEALFHRART
-610 GVGQAVGTSILY
+610 GEGQAVGTSILY
-622 ACLAGVSGTFACP
+622 ACLAGTSGTFAYP

-645 DAQQL
+645 DALQL
-650 GFHSLYRL
+650 GFQALYRL
-658 YETSDGWLCLA
+658 YETADGWLCLA
-669 AVTPEH
+669 AVGPEH

-681 VTGREDLQAD
+681 ATGRGDLLAD
-691 DRFSDA
+691 DRFSDS
-697 VARRAND
+697 VARQAND
-704 HELGKI
+704 DELGKI
-710 LEEVFGART
+710 LEEVFVVRT
-719 AAEWFAALDEA
+719 AAEWFAVLDEA
-730 GVPVELSQPGMA
+730 GVPVERSQPGMMA
-742 GAPPGSPFLH
+742 APPGTPFVH

-772 AVLAELHLD
+772 EVLVELRFD
-781 DETVAAIKEE
+781 DKTVAAIKEE

>member
-1 MRSEK
+1 
-6 YLAYAKYNG
+6 
-15 VLMAGALTGIRVLEL
+15 
-30 TWGIAGPMAGMMLAD
+30 
-45 QGASVTRV
+45 
-53 EPQDDVFAQSP
+53 
-64 GYRAWNRGKRSAI
+64 
-77 LDLKGPDGRR
+77 
-87 ALLDLAAQADIVLD
+87 
-101 SYRPGVMER
+101 MER
-110 LGLGHEALAARNPR
+110 LGLGHDALAARNPR
-124 LITCSITAYG
+124 VISCSITAYG
-134 EGNEHSDRP
+134 EGSEHSGRP
-143 GLEALA
+143 GLEALV

-163 MSTGELGLPD
+163 MSTGDLGLPD
-173 VEIPEGAEQ
+173 VDIPEGAEQ

-198 INGFYHATL
+198 VNGFYHATL

-219 GTGQHIE
+219 GVGQHIE
-226 ASMLPRAAFVPTST
+226 ASMLPRAAFVPATA

-277 SMIDAAEFDR
+277 SIIDAGEFDR
-287 LDDAPAPQYSHR
+287 LEVAPAPEYSHR

-335 RVWGE
+335 RIWGE
-340 RVKEGVQVVRTP
+340 RVKEGVQPVRTP
-352 EEALSDELLLAE
+352 EEAFSDELLLAE
-364 GSVVE
+364 GSVVD
-369 VADPDL
+369 VVDPDV
-375 GPIRHIGVITELSQT
+375 GHIRHLGVITELTRT

-405 AEVMSEAA
+405 AEVLGEAA
-413 RSPDVPAGSPTLA
+413 EGREVRAGSPDA
-426 EAGSEG
+426 PEARSGG

-468 WDGPWMDT
+468 WDAPWMDT
-476 GIGQMANRGKRGVV
+476 GIGQMANRGKRGVL
-490 LNLGKPNGLDAFYR
+490 LNLGKPKGLDAFYR
-504 LVESADVVAHNMR
+504 LVETADVVAHNMR
-517 HGVAERLGVGYE
+517 DGVAERLGVDYE
-529 TLRAIKPDLIYCAS
+529 TLRAIKADLIYCAS

-549 RSARGLPGTD
+549 RSSRGLPGTD

-595 TAIAINEALFHRART
+595 TAIAVSEALFHRART
-610 GVGQAVGTSILY
+610 GEGQAVGTSILY
-622 ACLAGVSGTFACP
+622 ACLAGTSGTFAYP
-635 DGSGPDRPKL
+635 DGSGPDRPRL
-645 DAQQL
+645 DALQL
-650 GFHSLYRL
+650 GLHALYRL
-658 YETSDGWLCLA
+658 YETADGWLCLA

-675 WERLCR
+675 WERLCG
-681 VTGREDLQAD
+681 VTGREDLRAD
-691 DRFSDA
+691 DRFSGSA
-697 VARRAND
+697 ARGAND

-710 LEEVFGART
+710 LEEVFATRT

-730 GVPVELSQPGMA
+730 GVPVELSKPGMMA
-742 GAPPGSPFLH
+742 APPGTPFVH
-752 FSVTPARPPGEAPVL
+752 FSVTPARAPGESPVL

-772 AVLAELHLD
+772 EVLAELRLD
-781 DETVAAIKEE
+781 PETVAAIKEE
-791 TANRARG
+791 TADRARG

>member
-1 MRSEK
+1 MP
-6 YLAYAKYNG
+6 
-15 VLMAGALTGIRVLEL
+15 GALTGVRVLEL
-30 TWGIAGPMAGMMLAD
+30 TWGISGPMVGMMLAD
-45 QGASVTRV
+45 QGALVTRI
-53 EPQDDVFAQSP
+53 EPPEDVFAQSP
-64 GYRAWNRGKRSAI
+64 GYRVWNRGKRSAV
-77 LDLKGPDGRR
+77 LDLKAPDGRR
-87 ALLDLAAQADIVLD
+87 AFLDLAARADIVVD

-110 LGLGHEALAARNPR
+110 LGFGHAELAAGNPR

-134 EGNEHSDRP
+134 EDSEHSGRP

-149 AARTGSQW
+149 AARTGSNW

-163 MSTGELGLPD
+163 MSTGDLGLPD
-173 VEIPEGAEQ
+173 VEIPPGAEQ
-182 AARSDGPIF
+182 AARADGPIF

-198 INGFYHATL
+198 INGFYHGTL
-207 AITAALVARERS
+207 AITAALVARART
-219 GTGQHIE
+219 GRGQHIE

-262 CKDGRWVHQWPIKPQ
+262 CGDGRWVHQWPIKPQ
-277 SMIDAAEFDR
+277 TIIDAAEFDR
-287 LDDAPAPQYSHR
+287 LEDAPAPEYTHR

-352 EEALSDELLLAE
+352 EEAFSDDLLLAE

-369 VADPDL
+369 AGDPEL
-375 GPIRHIGVITELSQT
+375 GPIRYLGVITELGRT

-405 AEVMSEAA
+405 AEVMREAA
-413 RSPDVPAGSPTLA
+413 ENPDGRAAAATPVDGP
-426 EAGSEG
+426 SEG

-490 LNLGKPNGLDAFYR
+490 LNLGKTNGLDAFYK
-504 LVESADVVAHNMR
+504 LVETADVVAHNMR
-517 HGVAERLGVGYE
+517 HGVAERLGVDE
-529 TLRAIKPDLIYCAS
+529 KTLRAIKPDLIYCAS

-595 TAIAINEALFHRART
+595 TAIAITEALFHRART

-622 ACLAGVSGTFACP
+622 ACLAGTSGTFAYP

-645 DAQQL
+645 DALQL

-658 YETSDGWLCLA
+658 YESADGWLCLGA
-669 AVTPEH
+669 ITPEH
-675 WERLCR
+675 WERLCGVIGR
-681 VTGREDLQAD
+681 TGLRAD

-697 VARRAND
+697 AARRAND
-704 HELGKI
+704 DELGKI
-710 LEEVFGART
+710 LEEVFAART

-730 GVPVELSQPGMA
+730 GVPVELSRPGMVA
-742 GAPPGSPFLH
+742 APTGTPFLH

-772 AVLAELHLD
+772 EILAELRLD
-781 DETVAAIKEE
+781 DEKVAAIKQE

>member
-1 MRSEK
+1 
-6 YLAYAKYNG
+6 
-15 VLMAGALTGIRVLEL
+15 
-30 TWGIAGPMAGMMLAD
+30 
-45 QGASVTRV
+45 
-53 EPQDDVFAQSP
+53 
-64 GYRAWNRGKRSAI
+64 
-77 LDLKGPDGRR
+77 
-87 ALLDLAAQADIVLD
+87 
-101 SYRPGVMER
+101 MER
-110 LGLGHEALAARNPR
+110 LGFGHAELTARNPR

-134 EGNEHSDRP
+134 EDNEHSGRP

-149 AARTGSQW
+149 AARTGSNW

-163 MSTGELGLPD
+163 MSTGDLGLPD
-173 VEIPEGAEQ
+173 VEIPQGAEQ
-182 AARSDGPIF
+182 AARADGPIF

-198 INGFYHATL
+198 INGFYHGTL
-207 AITAALVARERS
+207 AITAALVARERT
-219 GTGQHIE
+219 GRGQHIE

-277 SMIDAAEFDR
+277 TIIDAAEFDR
-287 LDDAPAPQYSHR
+287 LEDASAPEYTHR

-352 EEALSDELLLAE
+352 EEAFSDELLLAE

-369 VADPDL
+369 VRDPDF
-375 GPIRHIGVITELSQT
+375 GPIRHLGVITELGRT
-390 PGAVQGP
+390 PGAVRGP

-405 AEVMSEAA
+405 GEVMREAA
-413 RSPDVPAGSPTLA
+413 ESPDVHAAGATPGGGRP
-426 EAGSEG
+426 EA
-432 PLAGV
+432 PLTGV

-476 GIGQMANRGKRGVV
+476 GIGQMANRGKRGVL
-490 LNLGKPNGLDAFYR
+490 LNLGKPNGLEAFYK
-504 LVESADVVAHNMR
+504 LVETADVVAHNMR
-517 HGVAERLGVGYE
+517 HGVAERLGVGE
-529 TLRAIKPDLIYCAS
+529 DTLRAIKPDLIYCAS

-549 RSARGLPGTD
+549 RSTRGLPGTD

-595 TAIAINEALFHRART
+595 SAIAVTEALFHRART
-610 GVGQAVGTSILY
+610 GEGQAVGTSILY
-622 ACLAGVSGTFACP
+622 ACLAGTSGTFACR
-635 DGSGPDRPKL
+635 DGSGPDRPTL
-645 DAQQL
+645 DALQL
-650 GFHSLYRL
+650 GLHSLYRL
-658 YETSDGWLCLA
+658 YETGDGWLCLA

-675 WERLCR
+675 WERLCG
-681 VTGREDLQAD
+681 VTGRMDLHAD

-697 VARRAND
+697 AARRAND
-704 HELGKI
+704 DELAKI
-710 LEEVFGART
+710 LEEVFAART

-730 GVPVELSQPGMA
+730 GVPVEVSRPGMVA
-742 GAPPGSPFLH
+742 APPGTPFLH
-752 FSVTPARPPGEAPVL
+752 FSVTPARPPGESPVL

-772 AVLAELHLD
+772 EILAELRLD
-781 DETVAAIKEE
+781 DETVAAIKKE
-791 TANRARG
+791 TADRARG